1 MTLTVKGA
9 SGKMTSG
16 RDVYL
21 EKFAVQSSPQKEVKM
36 KSLKDIAEAVVKARN
51 IKDEDFLDET
61 IDAMEVELQ
70 RMKSRSHAERHD
82 REKYRPAED

>member
-1 MTLTVKGA
+1 
-9 SGKMTSG
+9 
-16 RDVYL
+16 
-21 EKFAVQSSPQKEVKM
+21 M